1 MPTID
6 TPRLRIFSLSLDQL
20 RLWAEDLPALERE
33 LGYAYR
39 GGPIEERPLA
49 GIQKLLACG
58 RTAPPHQQPYC
69 TAWMLVQKEDQAIIG
84 SAGFK
89 GPPDQNGEVEISYAM
104 GTGYRRKGYMTEAVE
119 AICRWALS
127 QPEVT
132 HITAETDLVS
142 YPSQRI
148 LERLGFQ
155 KYRDEETLWWRL

>member
-1 MPTID
+1 MPAIE
-6 TPRLRIFSLSLDQL
+6 TPRLRMFPLTPAQL
-20 RLWAEDLPALERE
+20 RLWVENIPALEKE
-33 LGYAYR
+33 LGYSYR
-39 GGPIEERPLA
+39 GVPIEDRPRSE
-49 GIQKLLACG
+49 IQKLLARG
-58 RTAPPHQQPYC
+58 QKAPAELLPYC

-89 GPPDQNGEVEISYAM
+89 GPPDQKGEVEISYAM
-104 GTGYRRKGYMTEAVE
+104 GTGYRRRGYMTEAVE

-127 QPEVT
+127 QPGVL

>member
-6 TPRLRIFSLSLDQL
+6 TPRLHIFPLTPEQV
-20 RLWAEDLPALERE
+20 RLWVEDLPALERE

-39 GGPIEERPLA
+39 GVPLEERPLEA
-49 GIQKLLACG
+49 LRRLLARG
-58 RTAPPHQQPYC
+58 EREPRSQLYC
-69 TAWMLVQKEDQAIIG
+69 TPWMLVHKEDRAIIG

-89 GPPDQNGEVEISYAM
+89 GPPDREGELEISYAM
-104 GTGYRRKGYMTEAVE
+104 GTAYRRQGFMTEAVE
-119 AICRWALS
+119 AICRWALA
-127 QPEVT
+127 QPGIN

>member
-6 TPRLRIFSLSLDQL
+6 TPRLHIFPLTPEQI
-20 RLWAEDLPALERE
+20 RLWVEDLPALERE

-39 GGPIEERPLA
+39 GVPLEERPLEA
-49 GIQKLLACG
+49 LRQLLAQGEREPRSQLYC
-58 RTAPPHQQPYC
+58 AP
-69 TAWMLVQKEDQAIIG
+69 WMLVHKEDRAIIG

-89 GPPDQNGEVEISYAM
+89 APPDREGELEISYAM
-104 GTGYRRKGYMTEAVE
+104 GTAYRRQGFMTEAVE
-119 AICRWALS
+119 AICRWALA
-127 QPEVT
+127 QPGIS

>member
-6 TPRLRIFSLSLDQL
+6 TPRLHIFPLTPEQV
-20 RLWAEDLPALERE
+20 RLWVEDLPALERE

-39 GGPIEERPLA
+39 GVPLEERPLEA
-49 GIQKLLACG
+49 LRQLLAQGEREPRSQLYC
-58 RTAPPHQQPYC
+58 AP
-69 TAWMLVQKEDQAIIG
+69 WMLVHKEDRAIIG

-89 GPPDQNGEVEISYAM
+89 APPDREGELEISYAM
-104 GTGYRRKGYMTEAVE
+104 GTAYRRQGFMTEAVE
-119 AICRWALS
+119 AICRWALA
-127 QPEVT
+127 QPGIS

>member
-6 TPRLRIFSLSLDQL
+6 TPRLHIFPLTPEQV
-20 RLWAEDLPALERE
+20 RLWVKDLPALERE

-39 GGPIEERPLA
+39 GVPMEERPPAALRR
-49 GIQKLLACG
+49 LLSHTEEDPC
-58 RTAPPHQQPYC
+58 RQPYC
-69 TAWMLVQKEDQAIIG
+69 APWMLVHKEDRAIIG
-84 SAGFK
+84 SAGFQ
-89 GPPDQNGEVEISYAM
+89 GPPDRNGEVEIRYAM
-104 GTGYRRKGYMTEAVE
+104 GTAYRRQGFMTEAVE

-127 QPEVT
+127 QPGIA